1 MLSIAIKCTSAQKTQ
16 LFLKTRNEEI
26 KVHLW
31 TDEHGLTELYY

>member
-26 KVHLW
+26 KVHL
-31 TDEHGLTELYY
+31 

>member
-1 MLSIAIKCTSAQKTQ
+1 MLSIALKGTSDKKTQ

-31 TDEHGLTELYY
+31 TDEHSLTELDY